1 MKLSETP
8 KNFVKCGLCGWGFEC
23 IWTGLHSVLKKG
35 EKNMSVPDFPLDVS
49 YLRHGLSHPAYASDP
64 QKEKYTGTW
73 NHVYIL
79 YLLCRIWHRKMVK
92 KEPLLPLGLQ

>member
-23 IWTGLHSVLKKG
+23 IWTGLHSALKKG
-35 EKNMSVPDFPLDVS
+35 EKHVCAGLPSGCFLFTAWPVS
-49 YLRHGLSHPAYASDP
+49 SSLCIRSS
-64 QKEKYTGTW
+64 KEKYTGTW
-73 NHVYIL
+73 NHVYNL
-79 YLLCRIWHRKMVK
+79 YLLCRIRHRKMVK

>member
-1 MKLSETP
+1 
-8 KNFVKCGLCGWGFEC
+8 
-23 IWTGLHSVLKKG
+23 
-35 EKNMSVPDFPLDVS
+35 MSVPDFPLDVS

-73 NHVYIL
+73 NHVYNL
-79 YLLCRIWHRKMVK
+79 YLLCRIRHRKMVK